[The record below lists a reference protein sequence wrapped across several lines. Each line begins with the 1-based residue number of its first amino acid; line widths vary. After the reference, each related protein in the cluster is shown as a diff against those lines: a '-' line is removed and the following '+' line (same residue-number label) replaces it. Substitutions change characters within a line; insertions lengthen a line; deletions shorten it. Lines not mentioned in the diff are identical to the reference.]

1 MADKMQGNST
11 TDYLME
17 DTVKATGMEGEQP
30 EDGAQGAPSGKAE
43 PRGGCAMLLECTAS
57 WRGEPSSNLEIQ
69 DCILLRFV

>member
-1 MADKMQGNST
+1 MANKMQGNSP

-43 PRGGCAMLLECTAS
+43 VTRVFIALCEELGTE
-57 WRGEPSSNLEIQ
+57 SSIHKVAFQVFEAAGM
-69 DCILLRFV
+69 